1 MRAILI
7 LTATLVL
14 SAASGLALADEYEA
28 GGVTFEPTI
37 TVRSGDDAE
46 HSLRCTGTA
55 LRKKFFFKV
64 YAAAAYLD
72 EGTEPGEDPG
82 ATYVAADAP
91 KRIHLQMLRDVE
103 SETIVSSI
111 DEAFEKCATTPLEEI
126 ESERVAFRE
135 AFSME
140 ELLKGQ
146 DIRFTWIPGT
156 GLQISVDH
164 EMLDVIAS
172 SAFAKSFFEIYF
184 GPEPVD
190 GGMKK
195 NLLKL
200 VTE

>member
-1 MRAILI
+1 MRAFLI
-7 LTATLVL
+7 LAATMVL
-14 SAASGLALADEYEA
+14 SAASGPAVADDYEE

-37 TVRSGDDAE
+37 TVSSDEGE

-72 EGTEPGEDPG
+72 EATETGDDPG

-91 KRIHLQMLRDVE
+91 KQIHLQMLRDVE
-103 SETIVSSI
+103 SEKIVSSI

-126 ESERVAFRE
+126 EAERAAFRE

-140 ELLKGQ
+140 KLLKGQ
-146 DIRFTWIPGT
+146 DIRFTWMPGA
-156 GLQISVDH
+156 GLEISVQD
-164 EMLDVIAS
+164 EVLDTIAS
-172 SAFAKSFFEIYF
+172 PAFGKSFFEIYF
-184 GPEPVD
+184 GPEPVN

-195 NLLKL
+195 DLLEL
-200 VTE
+200 VSE

>member
-7 LTATLVL
+7 LTVTITLSLV
-14 SAASGLALADEYEA
+14 AGLAFADEYEE

-37 TVRSGDDAE
+37 AIRGDDGE
-46 HSLRCTGTA
+46 HTLRCTGTA

-72 EGTEPGEDPG
+72 EGTEAGPDPG

-103 SETIVSSI
+103 SEKIVSSI
-111 DEAFEKCATTPLEEI
+111 DEAFEKCATTPLEQI
-126 ESERVAFRE
+126 ESERAEFRE
-135 AFSME
+135 AFAMP

-146 DIRFTWIPGT
+146 DIRFTWLPEV

-164 EMLDVIAS
+164 EMLATIAS
-172 SAFAKSFFEIYF
+172 PAFGKSFFEIYF
-184 GPEPVD
+184 GPDPVND
-190 GGMKK
+190 GMKK
-195 NLLKL
+195 NLLEL
-200 VTE
+200 VSE